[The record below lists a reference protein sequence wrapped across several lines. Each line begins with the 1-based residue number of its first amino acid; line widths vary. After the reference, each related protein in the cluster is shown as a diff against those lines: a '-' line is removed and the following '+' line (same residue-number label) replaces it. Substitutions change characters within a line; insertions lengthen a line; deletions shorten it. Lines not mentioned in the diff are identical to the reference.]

1 MSQTLTQKS
10 ILARLLAKENIE
22 VVQGNYQTAFFDVEN
37 RVLGLPHFK
46 DVSKDL
52 YDLPPD
58 ELASIPTVCGSLR
71 EALNS
76 LENDHEFLLQGDVFN
91 VDQLEGYM
99 DLKWEEVYAV
109 EHTPHPVEYGLY
121 YSL

>member
-1 MSQTLTQKS
+1 MS
-10 ILARLLAKENIE
+10 
-22 VVQGNYQTAFFDVEN
+22 
-37 RVLGLPHFK
+37 
-46 DVSKDL
+46 
-52 YDLPPD
+52 
-58 ELASIPTVCGSLR
+58 LASIPTVCGSLR

-109 EHTPHPVEYGLY
+109 EHTPHPVEYGYIILFKVFRIFQGRKTNLTPY
-121 YSL
+121 KVYVTFYC

>member
-1 MSQTLTQKS
+1 MTSDLSKYLTDS
-10 ILARLLAKENIE
+10 LFLRFIR
-22 VVQGNYQTAFFDVEN
+22 D
-37 RVLGLPHFK
+37 FK
-46 DVSKDL
+46 AYHWTKDL